1 MIMNTLM
8 DKDTVIEENV
18 RSLRGLSFLLS
29 KLASSDDL
37 DKNEEHMYGFLS
49 DSIEIIANQLEAAM
63 ELEK

>member
-8 DKDTVIEENV
+8 DKNTVIEENV
-18 RSLRGLSFLLS
+18 RSLRGLSYILA
-29 KLASSDDL
+29 KLAEGDDL
-37 DKNEEHMYGFLS
+37 DDNEEHMYGFLS

>member
-8 DKDTVIEENV
+8 DKNTVIEENV

>member
-1 MIMNTLM
+1 MNTLM
-8 DKDTVIEENV
+8 DKNTVIEENV

-37 DKNEEHMYGFLS
+37 DNNEEHMYGFLS

-63 ELEK
+63 KLEK